1 MNFSYWEVDF
11 RLKNVDFLIIGGG
24 IVGLSSAFHIKKRFP
39 DAKVILLERDFI
51 SAGAS
56 SRNAGFACFGS
67 PSEIIDDAMQWG
79 WDAALETVQFRMQ
92 GLALLKEYI
101 PFSQMD
107 GEQKDGFEIFQSQ
120 DAQVLESVMD
130 HWSTLSEN
138 CLQFLGHFPFSFDRD
153 HWGFKDI
160 QQVIR
165 IKGEGVLHP
174 AKMLG
179 AWQERCRN
187 IGVEVLYGLNVDG
200 VNLHDGSVHI
210 RDHIVSPQ
218 HLIICTNGL
227 TSSLLQGLD
236 VIPARNQVL
245 VTNEILDHPWG
256 SSFHQRKGYIYFR
269 SIGKQ
274 VLIGGARD
282 VFKSQEFTDSLD
294 VNEQIIDHLQE
305 HLAGILGHANFKI
318 AHQWS
323 GIMGL
328 GNGKGPIIRKI
339 TNKVYAAVRMGGMGV
354 AIGTAVGK
362 RLSEIIE

>member
-1 MNFSYWEVDF
+1 V
-11 RLKNVDFLIIGGG
+11 V
-24 IVGLSSAFHIKKRFP
+24 V
-39 DAKVILLERDFI
+39 VERDFI

-67 PSEIIDDAMQWG
+67 PSEIIDDAIQWG
-79 WDAALETVQFRMQ
+79 WDAAMETVQWRIQ
-92 GLALLKEYI
+92 GLQLLKEYI
-101 PFSQMD
+101 PFSQID

-120 DAQVLESVMD
+120 DAQILELVRD

-138 CLQFLGHFPFSFDRD
+138 CERFLGHFPFSFTDD
-153 HWGFKDI
+153 QWGFRDI
-160 QQVIR
+160 QGVIR

-174 AKMLG
+174 AKMLD
-179 AWQERCRN
+179 AWQDRCRM
-187 IGVEVLYGLNVDG
+187 IGVDLVYGLTIDRV
-200 VNLHDGSVHI
+200 LLKEGSVQI
-210 RDHIVSPQ
+210 RDLLVSPQ

-227 TSSLLQGLD
+227 TSSLIDGLD

-245 VTNEILDHPWG
+245 VTNAILDKPWNG
-256 SSFHQRKGYIYFR
+256 SFHQRKGYVYFR
-269 SIGKQ
+269 NIGKQ

-282 VFKSQEFTDSLD
+282 LFKSQEYTDSLE
-294 VNEQIIDHLQE
+294 VNEQIIEHLRD
-305 HLAGILGHANFKI
+305 HLAGILGHANFTI

-328 GNGKGPIIRKI
+328 GNGKGPIIKKI
-339 TNKVYAAVRMGGMGV
+339 GSKSYVAVRMGGMGV